1 MPTNSSTSST
11 TKVILCCAKCGSSM
25 PDGAQACPAC
35 GNPVAL
41 PAREIP
47 VVELPDSAAP
57 PIRPKHSKRRA
68 FLWIFLGAVLAT
80 VIWAVVS
87 DDPYAQGVQ
96 ELVGW
101 KHDEAILENPFSV
114 AAHNF
119 RYYKFALPEGST
131 NVALMGQFTVTA
143 EPAKTEPAKT
153 KKNSGKDAGNTVEV
167 FVLSEAS
174 FAVWQNGYA
183 TSSVYESGRVSQGN
197 VQTELPAGAGIY
209 YLIFSNKFDATSAK
223 DVNATFQL
231 RYKSWLPTWFRQM
244 KNSLW
249 NWLGL

>member
-25 PDGAQACPAC
+25 PDGAQLCPNC

-47 VVELPDSAAP
+47 VVELPPSVAP
-57 PIRPKHSKRRA
+57 LKRPKRRA
-68 FLWIFLGAVLAT
+68 FLWIFLGVILAT

-114 AAHNF
+114 TAHGF

-131 NVALMGQFTVTA
+131 NVTMMGQFTVSA
-143 EPAKTEPAKT
+143 EPLKSNKSPAKDSEY
-153 KKNSGKDAGNTVEV
+153 KIEV

-183 TSSVYESGRVSQGN
+183 TSSVYESGRVSQGI
-197 VQTELPAGAGIY
+197 VQSDLPAGAGIY
-209 YLIFSNKFDATSAK
+209 YLIFSNKFDPKSGK
-223 DVNATFQL
+223 NVNATFQL
-231 RYKSWLPTWFRQM
+231 RYKSWLPGWFRSL
-244 KNSLW
+244 KNTLW

>member
-1 MPTNSSTSST
+1 M
-11 TKVILCCAKCGSSM
+11 
-25 PDGAQACPAC
+25 C

-47 VVELPDSAAP
+47 VVELPASVAP
-57 PIRPKHSKRRA
+57 RKRPKRRV
-68 FLWIFLGAVLAT
+68 FLWMFLGVIVAT

-114 AAHNF
+114 NAHNF
-119 RYYKFALPEGST
+119 RYYKFSLPEGST
-131 NVALMGQFTVTA
+131 NVTIMGQFTVSA
-143 EPAKTEPAKT
+143 EPFKGKKSPAKDSE
-153 KKNSGKDAGNTVEV
+153 NNVEV

-183 TSSVYESGRVSQGN
+183 TSSVYESGRVSQAT
-197 VQTELPAGAGIY
+197 VQTDLPAGAGIY
-209 YLIFSNKFDATSAK
+209 YLIFSNKFDPKSGK
-223 DVNATFQL
+223 NVNATFQL
-231 RYKSWLPTWFRQM
+231 RYKSWLPGWFRSL

>member
-11 TKVILCCAKCGSSM
+11 ARVILGCAKCGNSM
-25 PDGAQACPAC
+25 PDGAQVCPKC

-41 PAREIP
+41 PAKEIP
-47 VVELPDSAAP
+47 VVELPAASALRRP
-57 PIRPKHSKRRA
+57 RPKRRRV
-68 FLWIFLGAVLAT
+68 FLWMLLGVIVAT

-114 AAHNF
+114 TAHSF

-131 NVALMGQFTVTA
+131 NVTIMGEFTVSA
-143 EPAKTEPAKT
+143 EPFKGKKSPAKDSE
-153 KKNSGKDAGNTVEV
+153 NNVEV

-183 TSSVYESGRVSQGN
+183 TSSVYESGRVSQGT
-197 VQTELPAGAGIY
+197 VQAGLPAGAGIY
-209 YLIFSNKFDATSAK
+209 YLIFSNKFDPKSAK
-223 DVNATFQL
+223 NVNATFQL
-231 RYKSWLPTWFRQM
+231 RYKSWLPVWFRSM
-244 KNSLW
+244 KVSLW

>member
-1 MPTNSSTSST
+1 
-11 TKVILCCAKCGSSM
+11 M
-25 PDGAQACPAC
+25 PDGAQVCPMC

-47 VVELPDSAAP
+47 VVELPASAAP
-57 PIRPKHSKRRA
+57 RPRPKRRRV
-68 FLWIFLGAVLAT
+68 FLWMLLGVIVAT
-80 VIWAVVS
+80 VIWVVVS

-114 AAHNF
+114 TAHSF

-131 NVALMGQFTVTA
+131 NVTIMGQFTVSA
-143 EPAKTEPAKT
+143 EPFKGKKSPA
-153 KKNSGKDAGNTVEV
+153 NESENNVEV

-183 TSSVYESGRVSQGN
+183 TSSVYESGRVSQGT
-197 VQTELPAGAGIY
+197 VQTDLPAGAGIY
-209 YLIFSNKFDATSAK
+209 YLIFSNKFEPRSGK
-223 DVNATFQL
+223 NVNATFQL
-231 RYKSWLPTWFRQM
+231 RYKSWLPGWFRSL

>member
-1 MPTNSSTSST
+1 
-11 TKVILCCAKCGSSM
+11 M
-25 PDGAQACPAC
+25 PDGAHVCPMC
-35 GNPVAL
+35 GNPIAL

-47 VVELPDSAAP
+47 VVELPASVAP
-57 PIRPKHSKRRA
+57 RKRSKRHV
-68 FLWIFLGAVLAT
+68 FLWMFLGVIVAT

-114 AAHNF
+114 NAHNF
-119 RYYKFALPEGST
+119 RYYKFSLPEGST
-131 NVALMGQFTVTA
+131 NVTIMGQFTVSA
-143 EPAKTEPAKT
+143 EPFKGKKSPAKDSE
-153 KKNSGKDAGNTVEV
+153 NNVEV

-183 TSSVYESGRVSQGN
+183 TSSVYESGRVSQAT
-197 VQTELPAGAGIY
+197 VQTDLPAGAGIY
-209 YLIFSNKFDATSAK
+209 YLIFSNKFDPKSGK
-223 DVNATFQL
+223 NVNATFQL
-231 RYKSWLPTWFRQM
+231 RYKSWLPGWFRSL